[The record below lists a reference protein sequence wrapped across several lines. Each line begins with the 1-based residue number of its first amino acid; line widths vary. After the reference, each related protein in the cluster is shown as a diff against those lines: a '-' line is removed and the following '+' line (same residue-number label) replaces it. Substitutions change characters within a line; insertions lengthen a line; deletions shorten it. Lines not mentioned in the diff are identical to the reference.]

1 MSVEPKEMR
10 AELERLF
17 QEIESTRMEGVPVL
31 NKALSVA
38 AFGFDPYLD
47 YHLGV
52 LLTPWFM
59 NVMLVPL
66 NQEEY
71 AENPPQVG
79 DKQMITIPAG
89 QVEFIVGYEESLG
102 YSLSCSLFSPVFEF
116 EDQAAARDTAL
127 AALDEIL
134 NEDCETE
141 EHEAEM
147 RDIWA
152 GRLPDPEPV
161 TAPDSEDIDAEDI
174 PRQLPSDVSRR
185 DFLRGGAPSA
195 KLDSEFSVEDTA

>member
-1 MSVEPKEMR
+1 MSVGPEQMR
-10 AELERLF
+10 AQLKQLF
-17 QEIESTRMEGVPVL
+17 QEIETTRMEGVPVL

-38 AFGFDPYLD
+38 AFGFEPYLD

-59 NVMLVPL
+59 NVMLVP
-66 NQEEY
+66 QKRDDY

-79 DKQMITIPAG
+79 DKKKINLPAG
-89 QVEFIVGYEESLG
+89 QVEFIVSYEESLG

-116 EDQAAARDTAL
+116 KDQAAAQETAI
-127 AALDEIL
+127 AALQEIL
-134 NEDCETE
+134 NDNCETE

-152 GRLPDPEPV
+152 GHLPKPEPDTGQQGEGDE
-161 TAPDSEDIDAEDI
+161 TATPQRAPS
-174 PRQLPSDVSRR
+174 SDVSRR
-185 DFLRGGAPSA
+185 NFLRGGTSSST
-195 KLDSEFSVEDTA
+195 LDDEMTVEDTA